1 MSSQINEELMY
12 MKYLL
17 GYKRGKIISEQTQP
31 AKTNTTQQSGGNKYK
46 TPIVSVKERVDGD
59 TTFWDVEGFSYFP
72 TSETKSDAAKN
83 FVTKIKTEVFTN
95 AKLKDQKNAEFITV
109 TLAEIRGG
117 ASNYLNGVIDAEVK
131 FEGENYRTPI
141 ALSKKP
147 EQTENFTTNKG
158 YASNRAKNF
167 WDYLLA
173 NLPTEIGGKKIRISN
188 AVKASYV
195 GYVVDT
201 GGKTDTDSARD
212 WTNYPIPG
220 QHVYIK
226 MTIQLRPK
234 LEPDKTKSLGCFWK
248 SSIRFSF
255 GDPGDSTVHNCD
267 MAVFD
272 IYANGVPVG
281 HIDLG
286 NGKILS
292 KKNNLYFT
300 KGLGGATVRI
310 SPSKTEGGPVA
321 GEIIISD
328 EALAK
333 KIVDASIGGE
343 VKISAQGKKEEDY
356 ISRGF
361 ICTEPEWCSTH
372 SEIPYIK
379 VTNSTG
385 KFVFDGRPTTSAKLF
400 RCGASAGEF
409 STECPLWQL
418 GEFNPCATSATEG
431 TLSKTATK

>member
-1 MSSQINEELMY
+1 MSSQINEEIVY

-17 GYKRGKIISEQTQP
+17 GYKRGKIISEQTAP
-31 AKTNTTQQSGGNKYK
+31 KATTGNNYV
-46 TPIVSVKERVDGD
+46 TPVVSVKERVDGD

-72 TSETKSDAAKN
+72 TSKTTSEAAKN
-83 FVTKIKTEVFTN
+83 FVTKIKTTVFTN
-95 AKLKDQKNAEFITV
+95 PKLKDVKNAEFITV
-109 TLAEIRGG
+109 TFAQIRGG
-117 ASNYLNGVIDAEVK
+117 ASNYLNEVLTPEVK
-131 FEGENYRTPI
+131 FEGENYKTPI
-141 ALSKKP
+141 FLSEKP
-147 EQTENFTTNKG
+147 NVTSNFTENKKF
-158 YASNRAKNF
+158 ASDRAKNF
-167 WDYLLA
+167 WEYMVT
-173 NLPTEIGGKKIRISN
+173 NLPTEVGGKKIRIST
-188 AVKASYV
+188 AVKATSV

-201 GGKTDTDSARD
+201 GGKTDTDAGRD
-212 WTNYPIPG
+212 WAKYPIPG
-220 QHVYIK
+220 QHVYVK

-234 LEPDKTKSLGCFWK
+234 LEPDKTKSTACLWK

-255 GDPGDSTVHNCD
+255 GDPGDTTEHNCD

-272 IYANGVPVG
+272 IYANGIPIG
-281 HIDLG
+281 SIDLG

-300 KGLGGATVRI
+300 KGLDGATVKI
-310 SPSKTEGGPVA
+310 LPAKTEGGPVA
-321 GEIIISD
+321 GELFIATD
-328 EALAK
+328 TLAK

-379 VTNSTG
+379 ITNSAG
-385 KFVFDGRPTTSAKLF
+385 KFVFDGRPTTSTKLY
-400 RCGASAGEF
+400 RCGASSGDYVQ
-409 STECPLWQL
+409 ECPLWQL